1 MLIAVLLL
9 RVTDF
14 LGALKMPSIQKD
26 VSKALIPLIAINVL
40 GLGVNTIC
48 LVYVD
53 TSFYQVCG
61 IQHTTYSTHHTNG
74 TKEEN
79 ESRTM
84 TL

>member
-14 LGALKMPSIQKD
+14 LGALKMPSLQKD

-61 IQHTTYSTHHTNG
+61 TYSIQHTACSTQHTNR
-74 TKEEN
+74 T
-79 ESRTM
+79 RTM